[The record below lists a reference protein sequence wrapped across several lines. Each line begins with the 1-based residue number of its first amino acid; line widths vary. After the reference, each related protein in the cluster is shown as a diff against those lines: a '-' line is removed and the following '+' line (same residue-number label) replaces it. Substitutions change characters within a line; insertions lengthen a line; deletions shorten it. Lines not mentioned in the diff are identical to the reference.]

1 MEKRITSLSQD
12 YSGKSPAEYSPL
24 VLAYIGDAVYEV
36 YIRSLL
42 VSRGSFPVHQLHKAA
57 TGYVKAEAQSK
68 AVQVL
73 VPELSE
79 EELRIYKRGRNA
91 KPGTVAKHAEVKDY
105 HQATGFEALIGYLYL
120 QKNDKRLEELLQK
133 AVDGLEQEANPESV
147 KK

>member
-1 MEKRITSLSQD
+1 MEKRITSLPQD
-12 YSGKSPAEYSPL
+12 CSGKSPAEHSPL

-42 VSRGSFPVHQLHKAA
+42 VSRGSFPVHQLHRAA

-68 AVQVL
+68 AVQAL
-73 VPELSE
+73 APELSE

-120 QKNDKRLEELLQK
+120 QKNNKRLEELLQK
-133 AVDGLEQEANPESV
+133 AVDILEQETNPASV

>member
-1 MEKRITSLSQD
+1 MEKRITSMPQD
-12 YSGKSPAEYSPL
+12 CGGKSPAEHSPL

-42 VSRGSFPVHQLHKAA
+42 ISRGSFPVHQLHKAA

-68 AVQVL
+68 AIQTL
-73 VPELSE
+73 APELSE

-105 HQATGFEALIGYLYL
+105 HQATGFEALVGYLYL
-120 QKNDKRLEELLQK
+120 QKDKERLDELLQK
-133 AVDGLEQEANPESV
+133 SVDILEQGIHPESAE
-147 KK
+147 K